1 MKKINFVIYALLTFV
16 VVSLASCQKDVNPG
30 GTQVQSL
37 AGEWWIKLD
46 GGKGEFGNGYYLVS
60 TYNTAANVASEMWLD
75 DGNNAYSFWDI
86 KGKISVDA
94 ANKTFSGNNIVN
106 QYYDSQFTITNG
118 KVMTNAATSPGTKT
132 KTDSIYFEI
141 TFSDETPAVKHT
153 VSGYARTKWDAD
165 DHY

>member
-1 MKKINFVIYALLTFV
+1 MKKIRSIIYALLTLLV
-16 VVSLASCQKDVNPG
+16 VVSLASCQKDVNAG

-37 AGEWWIKLD
+37 AGEWWVKFD
-46 GGKGEFGNGYYLVS
+46 GGSHYYLVS
-60 TYNTAANVASEMWLD
+60 TYNTAANLPTEMWID

-86 KGKISVDA
+86 KGKVSVNA
-94 ANKTFSGNNIVN
+94 VNKTFSGTNIVN

-118 KVMTNAATSPGTKT
+118 KVLTNAATSPGTKT

-141 TFSDETPAVKHT
+141 TFSDDTPTPVKHII
-153 VSGYARTKWDAD
+153 SGYARTRWDAD